1 MKYSTPELKWLLST
15 ADAIMASVEE
25 PPVDIPEEDMSDF
38 NEQTPNVLDK
48 GYVNLF

>member
-38 NEQTPNVLDK
+38 NEQNPNVLGK